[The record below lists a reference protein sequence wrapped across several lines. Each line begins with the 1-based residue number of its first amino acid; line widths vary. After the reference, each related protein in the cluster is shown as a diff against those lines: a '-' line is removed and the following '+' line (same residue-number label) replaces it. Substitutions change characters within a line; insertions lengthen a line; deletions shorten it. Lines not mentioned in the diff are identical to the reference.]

1 MSLNPSDRAMNTNIT
16 QHPLQDVTDSLSSG
30 DRVDSLLPQNIAA
43 KSLSKENWVKFD
55 DDVNA
60 NTDVSVS
67 GENKT
72 VNYNNNSNDNSD
84 QNTRES
90 ETTNR
95 LQTPS
100 PIPPP
105 IASKRQTAVKVKPDV
120 VGDIPTNLNSQS
132 NTEINSTA
140 TIQPY
145 LPTATQTAPAVLPT
159 ESIHVNLN
167 ASGKTQQ
174 PNSQHQQQ
182 QHHNQKPKTPTKA
195 ASAAIVSSH
204 GITNSNNNN
213 NSISNSPKQ
222 LQQQQQQQQQQ
233 HNQLPHLSNNG
244 TTSSTAVVATINN
257 SHSNNSPSRHVTLP
271 VESQPPMRTIELSTG
286 RIREGFANGDI
297 IVTLLPANT
306 KWPWITPAVFRP
318 ELVPEELMAQGLT
331 VGDML
336 IKVFSI
342 AFLNS
347 CLAFLV
353 LQLTVE
359 EYVHAM
365 ETLVND
371 YRFTVYNICYKRI
384 LVCWILFAF
393 TVLLTLLFSGLQG
406 VALFSLGVGWL
417 FLNAAAIFLCMWIKL
432 RLARGLEKCLAR
444 VNKQLIKHKILL
456 ILDDRGRISCHK
468 VNLCFL
474 YFDSAQCVNFL
485 NEFLEQTEQNGG
497 EAIKAGW
504 EAKLDIDLNDIVIQ
518 GSNPV
523 RLSRKQAVA
532 QELYLSY
539 LQRWGKDFLRR
550 RLDWTVQE
558 AGVHE
563 TPRHLQS
570 SICPCQYE
578 EEERGV
584 QLYLRYASRWGM
596 EALRG
601 LVDITPLE
609 PGRHCGQFQCPCQ
622 YIKEHLQ
629 CKPRGKLKCFNFVY
643 WVLASERY
651 D

>member
-1 MSLNPSDRAMNTNIT
+1 MSLNPSDHTKNTNIT
-16 QHPLQDVTDSLSSG
+16 QHPLQDVTDSLSSA

-60 NTDVSVS
+60 NTDGSVS

-174 PNSQHQQQ
+174 PNSQQQQQ

-195 ASAAIVSSH
+195 ASAAIVSPH

-244 TTSSTAVVATINN
+244 TTASTAVVATINN

-286 RIREGFANGDI
+286 RIREGFANGDV

-331 VGDML
+331 
-336 IKVFSI
+336 
-342 AFLNS
+342 
-347 CLAFLV
+347 
-353 LQLTVE
+353 LTVE

-474 YFDSAQCVNFL
+474 YFDSTQCVNFL

-578 EEERGV
+578 EEV
-584 QLYLRYASRWGM
+584 LRNK
-596 EALRG
+596 
-601 LVDITPLE
+601 
-609 PGRHCGQFQCPCQ
+609 
-622 YIKEHLQ
+622 IKLHLQ
-629 CKPRGKLKCFNFVY
+629 RKQCCGINCLGC
-643 WVLASERY
+643 WL
-651 D
+651 